1 MNSVLS
7 TIGLL
12 AANSFAAPLAEY
24 LCGDITPFENSPI
37 LQSFDWLSAVSLCRL
52 TCCLVWVNRCS
63 FAGNPTGSY
72 APEPYVCG
80 NTKRVVSEHCLLRP
94 HSVSPHSSSA
104 ASSSGLTVALSPAT
118 QQRKTATSQTALV
131 RQGRDHLGKEAHL
144 QPEMQTSQAHLRP

>member
-1 MNSVLS
+1 MSKIFGYLLFFTEGNNLGQQPVVDGVNMLS
-7 TIGLL
+7 
-12 AANSFAAPLAEY
+12 NY
-24 LCGDITPFENSPI
+24 PFHVRRGRHN
-37 LQSFDWLSAVSLCRL
+37 LRL
-52 TCCLVWVNRCS
+52 NTCCLVWVNRCC

-104 ASSSGLTVALSPAT
+104 ASSSGLTVALSPVT

-131 RQGRDHLGKEAHL
+131 RQGQDHLGMEAHL